1 MRQDRA
7 GGLTVGVEPPGV
19 PWVAITANPYSGA
32 GKNRE
37 IVGRLQ
43 RALEGHGLAV
53 RVLWDWVERKTVL
66 SDGRWME
73 RCKCV
78 VVAGGDGTV
87 ADVLNEVAE
96 IPGVSLAVM
105 PIGNENLFARQF
117 GYRDAEQVAAAVARG
132 QTMGI
137 DVGEVRDAGCG
148 VRDAGEDAS
157 RMTQTAQRTAR
168 LFTLMVSAGFDA
180 EVVHRVQQ
188 WRDRGG
194 ALRRARRW
202 SYFRPTLKAMLGYR
216 YPTVELVADGYV
228 VRGCHAMVFNLPQ
241 YACGLRFTPQC
252 VANDGLLHWVVFP
265 KRGALALGRYLA
277 LAAMGSRHLGSTGVQ
292 WGAAREVELR
302 GIAGA
307 WTKEPGAAL
316 EDSLCP
322 GLGGRVPVQ
331 VDGDPAGFTPVRLKV
346 RSHAARI
353 VVT

>member
-1 MRQDRA
+1 MLTTMRRDRA

-73 RCKCV
+73 RCRCV

-87 ADVLNEVAE
+87 ADVLNEVAG
-96 IPGVSLAVM
+96 IPGVSLAVL

-137 DVGEVRDAGCG
+137 DVGEIVCG
-148 VRDAGEDAS
+148 SETTANGE
-157 RMTQTAQRTAR
+157 RRTANLSSR

-202 SYFRPTLKAMLGYR
+202 SYFRPTLRAMLGYR
-216 YPTVELVADGYV
+216 YPLVELVADGYV

-265 KRGALALGRYLA
+265 KRGVLALGRYLA

-302 GIAGA
+302 GISGTGVGDMRAEA
-307 WTKEPGAAL
+307 RTPQLPGT
-316 EDSLCP
+316 
-322 GLGGRVPVQ
+322 GVPVQ
-331 VDGDPAGFTPVRLKV
+331 VDGDPAGFTPVRVKV